1 MKIFG
6 QTVIR
11 LPKEPTSPPK
21 ESDATWRAKFYER
34 SLSPEFTA
42 NNSLD
47 ASSVNNVRYDYSS
60 EEDSSDD
67 DDEYASDS
75 NMSHSDTD
83 TSAANSE
90 SEEEENQKN

>member
-11 LPKEPTSPPK
+11 LPKEPISPPK

-34 SLSPEFTA
+34 SLSPEFTE
-42 NNSLD
+42 
-47 ASSVNNVRYDYSS
+47 YSS
-60 EEDSSDD
+60 NGSATNNARYEYSSDDNNSDD

-90 SEEEENQKN
+90 SEGEEHEKN